1 MHSLP
6 GKQKQIDRLNALT
19 LVLPSCTYSMLQPRR
34 RFMSPSFSEVKYIFL
49 SHLDEDLLLFL
60 LCEVL
65 LVRVDDVLGRNL
77 GPSLNLH
84 ETVLNSSLNV
94 NWLLLPA

>member
-1 MHSLP
+1 MQLYALP
-6 GKQKQIDRLNALT
+6 PRQTKKQIDRLNALT
-19 LVLPSCTYSMLQPRR
+19 LVLPSCTYAPAQTPIYI
-34 RFMSPSFSEVKYIFL
+34 PSFNEVKYLFL

-77 GPSLNLH
+77 GPSLN
-84 ETVLNSSLNV
+84 
-94 NWLLLPA
+94 